1 MGLRTQNINA
11 GVDKLKNIA
20 KILAVAFRYC
30 LFTPSKAKCAFC
42 PKRVFLLKMN
52 IKPLAGYVL
61 IEPAPKE
68 TKTASGIVLP
78 ESADE
83 KPQEGKVIAVGD
95 ELVEDGKIIKCPV
108 SVGDKVVYK
117 KWGGN
122 EIKVEGRE
130 LLLIKFEDLMAIVGK

>member
-1 MGLRTQNINA
+1 M
-11 GVDKLKNIA
+11 
-20 KILAVAFRYC
+20 
-30 LFTPSKAKCAFC
+30 
-42 PKRVFLLKMN
+42 

-83 KPQEGKVIAVGD
+83 KPQEGKVLACGADSVD
-95 ELVEDGKIIKCPV
+95 EGKTIKCPV
-108 SVGDKVVYK
+108 KVGDKVVYK

-122 EIKVEGRE
+122 EIKTDGKE
-130 LLLIKFEDLMAIVGK
+130 LLLIKFEDLMATIAK